1 MNYIRELNAFRDWL
15 MLNPL
20 TTSGVALW
28 YTLMSINNMAGWSE
42 WFAVPNS
49 TLQQLAKLSKQGLA
63 DARNEL
69 KQKRLIDYKP
79 GNRKQAGSY
88 KMNSLVNRLVNS
100 LDQTLVPMLDKTVDQ
115 TVDQMVYQSADQTLE
130 HINKH
135 KHKRNET
142 KQDNIPYAEIVGYL
156 NEKTGSSYKPTT
168 KATQSHIKARWR
180 EGFRLDDFKVVID
193 NMVEKWGNDPK
204 MSQYLRPETLFGT
217 KFESYL
223 NTKRPATVSTTS
235 RLPLVTLTP
244 EQAAEMERIAN
255 AQRRA

>member
-1 MNYIRELNAFRDWL
+1 LNYIRELNAFRDWL

-28 YTLMSINNMAGWSE
+28 YTLMSINNMAGWPE

-69 KQKRLIDYKP
+69 KQKGLIDYKP

-88 KMNSLVNRLVNS
+88 KMISLVNRLVNS
-100 LDQTLVPMLDKTVDQ
+100 PDQTLDPILDQTLDQ
-115 TVDQMVYQSADQTLE
+115 TVDQSVDQSVDQTLD

-142 KQDNIPYAEIVGYL
+142 KQENIPYAEIVAYL
-156 NEKTGSSYKPTT
+156 NERTGSSFRTTT
-168 KATQSHIKARWR
+168 KATQTLIRARWR
-180 EGFRLDDFKVVID
+180 EGFRIDDFKRVID
-193 NMVEKWGNDPK
+193 NKTEEWGNDPK

-223 NTKRPATVSTTS
+223 NAKRKAVDDHAKPRTS
-235 RLPLVTLTP
+235 PPRGRGEYDFLSL
-244 EQAAEMERIAN
+244 
-255 AQRRA
+255 